1 MVFLRLAEN
10 LIDLQ
15 GKVAQVVKAVYV
27 SVDDLDLIVVFFQ
40 FAGVDRAITVEI
52 LVSELE

>member
-1 MVFLRLAEN
+1 MVFFRLAES

-27 SVDDLDLIVVFFQ
+27 SVDDLDLLVVFFQ

>member
-1 MVFLRLAEN
+1 MVFLRLAES

-15 GKVAQVVKAVYV
+15 GKVAQVVKAVCV

-40 FAGVDRAITVEI
+40 FAGVDGAITV
-52 LVSELE
+52 V